1 MKPFVAL
8 VVAAAL
14 LAGPAGGCSQTH
26 HKSST
31 EAMKVQTGSAPAQVT
46 AAFQKDHPNTMIK
59 KIEKETYPDK
69 TVHYVFTCIDES
81 GKQQTVE
88 YSAAGEQLPEH

>member
-1 MKPFVAL
+1 LIVITT
-8 VVAAAL
+8 AAATL
-14 LAGPAGGCSQTH
+14 IGCSPS

-31 EAMKVQTGSAPAQVT
+31 EAAKVQTGSAPAQVT
-46 AAFQKDHPNTMIK
+46 AAFQKDHPSSMIK
-59 KIEKETYPDK
+59 KVEKETYPDK
-69 TVHYVFTCIDES
+69 TVHYVFTFIDDS